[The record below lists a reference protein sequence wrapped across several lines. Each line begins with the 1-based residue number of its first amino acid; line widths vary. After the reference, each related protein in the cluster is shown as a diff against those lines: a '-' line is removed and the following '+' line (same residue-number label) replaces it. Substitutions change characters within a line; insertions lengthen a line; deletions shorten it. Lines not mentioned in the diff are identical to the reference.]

1 MGDENNPVFSGYDR
15 YFQIEKQYP
24 TPISKTV
31 VQSTVNEAEDIAQA
45 QDKLE
50 AQSTCTWS
58 GIGRNVLRTK

>member
-15 YFQIEKQYP
+15 YFQIP
-24 TPISKTV
+24 TPISKTM

-50 AQSTCTWS
+50 AQSTCSWS
-58 GIGRNVLRTK
+58 GIGRNVLRTKW